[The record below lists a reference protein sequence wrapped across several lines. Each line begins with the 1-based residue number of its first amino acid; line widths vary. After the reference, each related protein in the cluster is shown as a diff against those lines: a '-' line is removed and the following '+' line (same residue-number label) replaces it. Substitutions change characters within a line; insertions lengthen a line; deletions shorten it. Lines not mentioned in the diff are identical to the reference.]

1 MKKKLLFSLFVS
13 MLLCNPSGAQNAF
26 SKKEFDRIQTEL
38 KFDPDATWRS
48 IPWQTSLLKA
58 QAIAAK
64 DRKTH
69 LSLGDEW
76 QPIGLYVNQRIDRP
90 CAVL

>member
-1 MKKKLLFSLFVS
+1 

-64 DRKTH
+64 DRKPIF
-69 LSLGDEW
+69 LWAMNGNPLG
-76 QPIGLYVNQRIDRP
+76 
-90 CAVL
+90 CT